1 MNTVE
6 LSVRSELLKIAEDL
20 KTIADQGN
28 KTGEALQGFAAETG
42 KMTEKQVKKTET
54 MLGKL
59 RNMSSRV
66 ASSMADDFK
75 ALMSAAGIS
84 EGLKLGGM
92 FRSSIAETFA
102 LSDAI
107 RKLSQV
113 FGIAESRFVSF
124 QSNLTKGLGEIGLS
138 SESAVNALKGLS
150 ETQVRGEE
158 QLIEYAKLAGQLSS
172 LGGVKGQEGTVAKGI
187 AGVITARGG
196 NVQDVGQAKS
206 VAEDIRKAMSAT
218 GQSPTAILQ
227 SLEQLI
233 ARMPQDLRKSI
244 STKGLIN
251 LGTAAAVGG
260 PQSIKFLEEY
270 LGKSP
275 VARKALEARGF
286 RGVVGEGGLNVE
298 KFRGAAQKTIGAF
311 PGDPRLM
318 AQTLG
323 LSEEAAEGF
332 IRLYE
337 SLDKVDSA
345 QKKMQTDNRT
355 LESSYLQAM
364 TAGESFNASLNKV
377 KASLAT
383 PLSFA
388 TNMLTTGLQK
398 AFQTT
403 LDDVI
408 DLLPESASKDLI
420 KGGKKKAEGF
430 IPGALDK
437 SLGATGVVAGAGI
450 LTTLL
455 AGGGIK
461 NLLQF
466 GKSKATGIAERTAF
480 EQITGGKVQDVYVVN
495 ASEIGQASSGGTTG
509 TGAGLGILG
518 KMMGVLGAGAAGYAL
533 GEALNPFITEMSQ
546 GTTKEG
552 FKGDAIERLFFRIDQ
567 ALGGAVSGVN
577 LQPQEPQQSKVRG
590 KGTINLAD
598 PASKQ
603 PQPEVRVRVTV
614 ESKNADLKATAKPT
628 RGAAQ

>member
-1 MNTVE
+1 
-6 LSVRSELLKIAEDL
+6 
-20 KTIADQGN
+20 
-28 KTGEALQGFAAETG
+28 
-42 KMTEKQVKKTET
+42 
-54 MLGKL
+54 
-59 RNMSSRV
+59 
-66 ASSMADDFK
+66 
-75 ALMSAAGIS
+75 
-84 EGLKLGGM
+84 
-92 FRSSIAETFA
+92 
-102 LSDAI
+102 
-107 RKLSQV
+107 
-113 FGIAESRFVSF
+113 
-124 QSNLTKGLGEIGLS
+124 
-138 SESAVNALKGLS
+138 
-150 ETQVRGEE
+150 
-158 QLIEYAKLAGQLSS
+158 
-172 LGGVKGQEGTVAKGI
+172 
-187 AGVITARGG
+187 
-196 NVQDVGQAKS
+196 
-206 VAEDIRKAMSAT
+206 
-218 GQSPTAILQ
+218 
-227 SLEQLI
+227 
-233 ARMPQDLRKSI
+233 MPQDLRKSI

-345 QKKMQTDNRT
+345 QKKMQTDNRS

-364 TAGESFNASLNKV
+364 TAGEAFNASLNKV

-388 TNMLTTGLQK
+388 TNALTTGLQK
-398 AFQTT
+398 AFQTS
-403 LDDVI
+403 LDDLI
-408 DLLPESASKDLI
+408 DLLPESAAKQSLKA
-420 KGGKKKAEGF
+420 GKKKVEGG
-430 IPGALDK
+430 IPGVLDK
-437 SLGATGVVAGAGI
+437 SLGATGVVAGAGV

-455 AGGGIK
+455 AGGG
-461 NLLQF
+461 LRGLMSL

-495 ASEIGQASSGGTTG
+495 ASEIGQATSAGGSGPT
-509 TGAGLGILG
+509 AGSVAAMLG
-518 KMMGVLGAGAAGYAL
+518 KGGLVAAAAMVGWEIGQGINKAIEGTEIQKGLDTFAGNLGAAYAEPPPKDKPSVMPGFL
-533 GEALNPFITEMSQ
+533 GM
-546 GTTKEG
+546 
-552 FKGDAIERLFFRIDQ
+552 
-567 ALGGAVSGVN
+567 GAVTSPFAERSKS
-577 LQPQEPQQSKVRG
+577 QPKP
-590 KGTINLAD
+590 
-598 PASKQ
+598 Q